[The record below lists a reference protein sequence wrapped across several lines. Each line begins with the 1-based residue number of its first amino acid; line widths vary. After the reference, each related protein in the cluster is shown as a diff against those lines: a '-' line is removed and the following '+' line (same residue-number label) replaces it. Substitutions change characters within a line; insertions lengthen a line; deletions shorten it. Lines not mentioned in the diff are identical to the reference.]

1 MFTIIFSRRAL
12 TMSEDNRF
20 ESIVE
25 SVFRAKP
32 EIEFQRTAIEKEL
45 FHQDILRILRKTG
58 MLDSLVFMGGTC
70 LRLCYGSSR
79 LSEDLDFSTEKEFSS
94 DDIQFLSTSIVEGL
108 NSKYLLDVTVRKPE
122 KDTDTDTWIVRI
134 VTHPKRPD
142 IPSQQIHLD
151 ICHYKSYRTELRRVN
166 NYYPIDFGSG
176 QLFVHAESQEE
187 ILADKVLA
195 FASRNRIKNRDIWD
209 IEMLNEKMISFDP
222 DLLRKKIQDHDIPFG
237 RYLESAEK
245 RIQDLRETGLPADF
259 KTEMMRF
266 VSIKDYENSI
276 LSTKDAG
283 SAMATII
290 GDYISD
296 LKRARVL

>member
-1 MFTIIFSRRAL
+1 MGYHSKDIWR
-12 TMSEDNRF
+12 
-20 ESIVE
+20 
-25 SVFRAKP
+25 
-32 EIEFQRTAIEKEL
+32 EL
-45 FHQDILRILRKTG
+45 K
-58 MLDSLVFMGGTC
+58 
-70 LRLCYGSSR
+70 
-79 LSEDLDFSTEKEFSS
+79 KEFSS

-209 IEMLNEKMISFDP
+209 IEMLNSKMIAFDP
-222 DLLRKKIQDHDIPFG
+222 DLLRKKIQDHGIPFE
-237 RYLESAEK
+237 RYLERAEK
-245 RIQDLRETGLPADF
+245 RILDLRESGLPSDF
-259 KTEMMRF
+259 KAEMIRF
-266 VSIKDYENSI
+266 VTATDYENSI

-283 SAMATII
+283 LAMATII
-290 GDYISD
+290 RDYISD
-296 LKRARVL
+296 LKRS

>member
-1 MFTIIFSRRAL
+1 
-12 TMSEDNRF
+12 MSEENRF
-20 ESIVE
+20 EMMLE
-25 SVFRAKP
+25 SLFRTDPA
-32 EIEFQRTAIEKEL
+32 IAFQRTAVEKEL
-45 FHQDILRILRKTG
+45 FHQDILRILKRTG

-70 LRLCYGSSR
+70 LRLCYDSSR

-94 DDIQFLSTSIVEGL
+94 DEIQSLSTSIIEGL

-134 VTHPKRPD
+134 ITHPQRPD

-166 NYYPIDFGSG
+166 NYYPIHFDSG
-176 QLFVHAESQEE
+176 QLFIRAESQEE
-187 ILADKVLA
+187 ILADKMLA
-195 FASRNRIKNRDIWD
+195 FALRNRIKNRDIWD
-209 IEMLNEKMISFDP
+209 IEMLNSKMISFDP
-222 DLLRKKIQDHDIPFG
+222 DLLRKKIQDHGIPFG

-245 RIQDLRETGLPADF
+245 RIQDLLETGLPADF

-283 SAMATII
+283 PAMATII